1 MEESSHL
8 GGSRH
13 DSHGT
18 TTHVPLTAST
28 APTMATTDS
37 SDTNT
42 WAIQHVLALI
52 EIWALVAQHS
62 GFVGAW
68 RLTGVCRVSRAGVKE
83 WLGTLPGLVVSG
95 GVDGDGPVSEVW
107 RLDLAT
113 LQWIPMPALVA
124 TRCNHACCVVRK
136 ALVVL
141 GGYVKDEEETSS
153 RVEMLSAGGADGVFT
168 DFPALSCGGIAGATA
183 IAVEESDSA
192 AGQVLL
198 LGGRDEQGGDKST
211 VRLVD
216 LATGVCT
223 PQAAL
228 LDDRFEFA
236 AVRIPDGRVVCAG
249 GYGALASAEVW
260 GPPASGSSN
269 LAWTWAQ
276 LPAMSIGRYGSCGCV
291 MSDGRFAVL
300 GGMCTGGYTSSC
312 EALMVDRDEHWH
324 SLPPMHHARGHFA
337 CAAVARCIIVAG
349 GLGTPSAEVYDEA
362 LNRWIQLPCEVPGG
376 NTYPMM
382 MGSAL
387 L

>member
-1 MEESSHL
+1 M
-8 GGSRH
+8 
-13 DSHGT
+13 
-18 TTHVPLTAST
+18 
-28 APTMATTDS
+28 APTDR

-42 WAIQHVLALI
+42 WAIHNVLALI

-83 WLGTLPGLVVSG
+83 WLSTRPGLVMSG
-95 GVDGDGPVSEVW
+95 GYDGDGPVSEVW

-113 LQWIPMPALVA
+113 LQWVPMPALVA
-124 TRCNHACCVVRK
+124 ARCTHACCVVRK

-141 GGYVKDEEETSS
+141 GGEVEDGEEITS
-153 RVEMLSAGGADGVFT
+153 RVEILSAGGADMVFT
-168 DFPALSCGGIAGATA
+168 EFPTLSCGGIAGATA

-198 LGGRDEQGGDKST
+198 LGGRDEQGEDLST
-211 VRLVD
+211 VHLVD

-228 LDDRFEFA
+228 LDGRLPFA
-236 AVRIPDGRVVCAG
+236 AVRIPDGRVACAG

-260 GPPASGSSN
+260 GPTASGASN
-269 LAWTWAQ
+269 AAWTWTQ
-276 LPAMSIGRYGSCGCV
+276 LPALSVGRYGSCGCV

-300 GGMCTGGYTSSC
+300 GGWSNGGYTSSC
-312 EALMVDRDEHWH
+312 EALMVDEDDHWH
-324 SLPPMHHARGHFA
+324 SLPPMHHARCYFA

-349 GLGTPSAEVYDEA
+349 GYGTPSAEVYDEA
-362 LNRWIQLPCEVPGG
+362 LNRWIQLPCEIPRNKVYLA
-376 NTYPMM
+376 N